1 VAHFA
6 HSLDPLFRPSSV
18 AVVGA
23 SITAGSVGS
32 ILMKNLLASPF
43 GGVVYPVNPKRPHV
57 HGVRCYPNLAVLPEV
72 VELVMISVP
81 AAAVP
86 CAVQEAVD
94 AGVKGAIIISAGFSE
109 LGDAGRA
116 LEAQIH
122 ATAKGRMRLIGP
134 NCLGVI
140 RPPSGLN
147 ASFAADMALP
157 GKLALLSQ
165 SGAICTSIL
174 DWANDKHIGFS
185 AFVSVGAMVD
195 VDFADLLDYF
205 GDDAATQSIILYM
218 ESVGD
223 VRRFLSA
230 ARNVARAKTVI
241 AIKSGRSEAAAKAAA
256 SHTGALAG
264 SDAVFDAA
272 FRRAGV
278 LRVDTISELFN
289 MSEILAMQPRPA
301 GPALAI
307 ITNAGGPGVMATDA
321 LIGDGGRLAEL
332 SPATR
337 TTLDAALPP
346 FWSHANPIDILGD
359 AGPERYRVVVEACAR
374 DPEIQGILVLLT
386 PQAMTNPTETARC
399 IAPFG
404 KTEGKPVLASW
415 MGGGA
420 VRAGREILSA
430 AGIPTFDSPEAAVS
444 AFLHMVQYR
453 RSLELLYEA
462 VPALP
467 EGWAPDQDR
476 VKKVFVAVREQERT
490 LLTEVEA
497 KEVLAAYGIPVV
509 QTVACSN
516 IEEATAA
523 AHRIGYPVVLKLL
536 SKTITHKTDVGGV
549 QLGLTDDSSVRTAY
563 GKIESNVKSRFP
575 SGFDGVTVQSMIRDK
590 GYELIIGSSID
601 RQFGPVI
608 LFGGGGVLVE
618 VLRDSA
624 LALPPLNRTLARR
637 MIERTR
643 VYQALKGVRG
653 GKAVNLEALES
664 LLVNFS
670 RLIADFSE
678 LSEIDINPLLASP
691 ERIVALDARLVLCPA
706 DLPAEQRPRLAIR
719 PYPNQYI
726 SSWKLRDGTK
736 VVVRPIRA
744 EDETLIQDLFAT
756 FSAHTIRMRF
766 FSMIKRLTHESL
778 IRLCHLDYEREMAL
792 VAVRHTDNST
802 CILGV
807 SRYFLDPEK
816 GDAEFAVVVGDPW
829 QKLGLGNHLMSRLI
843 DVARKSGVK
852 RLDGQVLQEND
863 AMQALVKGLGFKL
876 RASNDP
882 AVVEA
887 ELDLQDRRS
896 L

>member
-1 VAHFA
+1 
-6 HSLDPLFRPSSV
+6 
-18 AVVGA
+18 
-23 SITAGSVGS
+23 
-32 ILMKNLLASPF
+32 MKNLLATPF
-43 GGVVYPVNPKRPHV
+43 GGVVYPVNPKRPHI
-57 HGVRCYPNLAVLPEV
+57 HGVRCYPNMAGLPEA
-72 VELVMISVP
+72 VELVVIAVP
-81 AAAVP
+81 AASVP
-86 CAVQEAVD
+86 CAVQEAVE

-109 LGDAGRA
+109 LGEEGRA
-116 LEAQIH
+116 LEAQIR
-122 ATAKGRMRLIGP
+122 ATAHGRMRLIGP

-174 DWANDKHIGFS
+174 DWANEKHIGFS
-185 AFVSVGAMVD
+185 AFVSVGAMAD

-218 ESVGD
+218 ESIGD

-241 AIKSGRSEAAAKAAA
+241 AIKSGRTEAAAKAAA

-264 SDAVFDAA
+264 SDLVFDAV

-278 LRVDTISELFN
+278 LRVDTIGELFN

-307 ITNAGGPGVMATDA
+307 VTNAGGPGVMAVDA

-337 TTLDAALPP
+337 AALDAALPP
-346 FWSHANPIDILGD
+346 FWSRANPIDILGD
-359 AGPERYRVVVEACAR
+359 AGPERYRIVVEACTR

-386 PQAMTNPTETARC
+386 PQAMSDPTETARKL
-399 IAPFG
+399 AHFA

-420 VRAGREILSA
+420 VRAGREILNSV
-430 AGIPTFDSPEAAVS
+430 GIPTFDSPEAAIS

-462 VPALP
+462 PPALP
-467 EGWAPDQDR
+467 EDWAPDQDR
-476 VKKVFVAVREQERT
+476 VKKVFAAVREMGRT
-490 LLTEVEA
+490 LLTEAEA
-497 KEVLAAYGIPVV
+497 KDVLAAYGIPVV
-509 QTVACSN
+509 PTTACSSV
-516 IEEATAA
+516 EEATAA
-523 AHRIGYPVVLKLL
+523 AQRVGYPVVLKLL
-536 SKTITHKTDVGGV
+536 STTITHKTDVGGV
-549 QLGLTDDSSVRTAY
+549 QLGLSDDAAVRAAY
-563 GKIESNVKSRFP
+563 RKIESNVKARSAAAFE
-575 SGFDGVTVQSMIRDK
+575 GVTVQPMMRDK
-590 GYELIIGSSID
+590 GYELIVGSSVD

-643 VYQALKGVRG
+643 IYEALKGVRG
-653 GKAVNLEALES
+653 GRSVNLEALES

-678 LSEIDINPLLASP
+678 ISEIDINPLLAAP
-691 ERIVALDARLVLCPA
+691 ERLVGLDARLVLCPA
-706 DLPAEQRPRLAIR
+706 DLPPERRPRLAIR

-726 SSWKLRDGTK
+726 APWRLRDGTEI
-736 VVVRPIRA
+736 VVRPIRA
-744 EDETLIQDLFAT
+744 EDETLIQELFST
-756 FSAHTIRMRF
+756 FSQHTIRMRF
-766 FSMIKRLTHESL
+766 FSMIKRLTHESM

-792 VAVRHTDNST
+792 VAVRHTDDST
-802 CILGV
+802 SILGV
-807 SRYFLDPEK
+807 SRYYLDPEK
-816 GDAEFAVVVGDPW
+816 GVAEFAVVVGDPW
-829 QKLGLGNHLMSRLI
+829 QRLGLGHHLMRRLI
-843 DVARKSGVK
+843 DVARRNGVK
-852 RLDGQVLQEND
+852 CLAGQVLQEND
-863 AMQALVKGLGFKL
+863 AMLRLVKGLGFKL
-876 RASNDP
+876 RPSKDP

-887 ELDLQDRRS
+887 ELDLQV
-896 L
+896 